1 VPLVYQARSWQHG
14 VFIGSI
20 IGSEVTAAAI
30 GLKAGVRRD
39 PMAMLPFCGYNMG
52 DYFEHWLELGRKR
65 DASKLPSIFCVNW
78 FRKDENGKFI
88 WPGFGD
94 NSRVLK
100 WIFERADGEG
110 QAIDSEIGFIPADR
124 AIDLSGL
131 NIDSKMLKLLFRID
145 VNEWR
150 EEIESIREHYKRFGS
165 RLPKELL
172 EELNLLDKRFS
183 RNK

>member
-1 VPLVYQARSWQHG
+1 
-14 VFIGSI
+14 
-20 IGSEVTAAAI
+20 
-30 GLKAGVRRD
+30 
-39 PMAMLPFCGYNMG
+39 M
-52 DYFEHWLELGRKR
+52 
-65 DASKLPSIFCVNW
+65 
-78 FRKDENGKFI
+78 
-88 WPGFGD
+88 
-94 NSRVLK
+94 K